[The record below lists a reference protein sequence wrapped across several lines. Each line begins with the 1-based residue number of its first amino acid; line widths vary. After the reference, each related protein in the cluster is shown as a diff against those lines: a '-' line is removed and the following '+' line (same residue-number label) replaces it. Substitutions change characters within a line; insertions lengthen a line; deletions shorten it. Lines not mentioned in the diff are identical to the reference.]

1 MDERETTAVIDRTL
15 AGDPPTTEHPAEREL
30 QELTLA
36 LTAERAA
43 PEMVFVAE
51 LDERVREGFPRE
63 SRNPFARVQTALAAR
78 NFGRPPLAL
87 MGGVAS
93 LLLVLVVA
101 LSLSGGDDGPDRTVS
116 SSATQESAGDSGGRA
131 VAPDVSGGAIERAP
145 GGNFAAAKRFDSGA
159 AAQSRALAAPAPRR
173 GGFAPGTRE
182 RRIQR
187 SASLTLAA
195 PADKLDRV
203 AADVTKIT
211 ERHRGFVLNS
221 SLTTGD
227 EGATTGGDFELKIPA
242 ARLQPALA
250 DLADLGQVRARTQSG
265 EDVTARF
272 VTAGDR
278 LEAARAE
285 RRNLLRRLEQATT
298 DLEAESLRLQLDGN
312 AGEINRLRG
321 RIRNLRISTDYATV
335 GVVLEARDGDE
346 SASPGDGLGG
356 ALDDAVHSLGDS
368 LELAIR
374 VLGVL
379 VPLALLAA
387 LLAFATRAIVR
398 HRRESALS

>member
-1 MDERETTAVIDRTL
+1 VIDRTL
-15 AGDPPTTEHPAEREL
+15 AGDAPATGYPAEREL

-36 LTAERAA
+36 LSAERPA
-43 PEMVFVAE
+43 PDMAFVAE

-63 SRNPFARVQTALAAR
+63 HRNPFARAQAAVAAR
-78 NFGRPPLAL
+78 DFGRPSMAL
-87 MGGVAS
+87 MGGIAS
-93 LLLVLVVA
+93 LLLVLAIGV
-101 LSLSGGDDGPDRTVS
+101 SLLGRGDNADRTTGS
-116 SSATQESAGDSGGRA
+116 TPTQESVGGEDRGA
-131 VAPDVSGGAIERAP
+131 FAPDAGGGAIEP
-145 GGNFAAAKRFDSGA
+145 
-159 AAQSRALAAPAPRR
+159 ALPRR
-173 GGFAPGTRE
+173 GGFAPGTRD

-195 PADKLDRV
+195 PADELDGV
-203 AADVTKIT
+203 AADITRIT
-211 ERHRGFVLNS
+211 ERHRGFVLSS

-250 DLADLGQVRARTQSG
+250 DLAKLGQVRARTQSG

-285 RRNLLRRLEQATT
+285 RRNLLTRLEQATT
-298 DLEAESLRLQLDGN
+298 DLEAESLRLQLDAN

-346 SASPGDGLGG
+346 SAAPGDGIGG
-356 ALDDAVHSLGDS
+356 ALDDALDSLGDA

-374 VLGVL
+374 ILGVQI
-379 VPLALLAA
+379 PLGLLAA
-387 LLAFATRAIVR
+387 VLALAARALLRR
-398 HRRESALS
+398 RRESALS